1 MFRSSLSINGFVSTT
16 LLCVGGCLL
25 TFGVRAEPMDLK
37 QADQSGSGF
46 GFRRGETCS
55 IVTARHVV
63 KEDGVDVSVADRSG
77 GRVTAQ
83 RSYDNE
89 AYDLALVTLP
99 MNSTL
104 ACTTRWPDS
113 GWLREARFGTSSV
126 FEAVRH
132 YAEGGREVIVR
143 MAFAGGTTNTL
154 TMTPVDKMNVRASD
168 SGSMV
173 FFQGKPAGIIQ
184 KVDPVTERVEVLRF
198 DVIDQLVGSR
208 FRSVDVKRKVALDG
222 VFRGNQRVPNWSVY
236 LRSWLE
242 EGGHGSV
249 VDVNDKEAG
258 CRVRGDVL
266 VWQPVREPN
275 PKYQALQDELKTCG
289 VIKALA
295 KYMCENVRERLSK
308 TPNFVSGY
316 KVSVDVAVTARNGQR
331 RTKLTDSKYLT
342 PGDVVDRERAERQVL
357 QKSLGGTITTMFRE
371 GACD

>member
-1 MFRSSLSINGFVSTT
+1 MFGSSRRMNAFVSTT

-25 TFGVRAEPMDLK
+25 PSGVQAEPVDMN

-55 IVTARHVV
+55 VVTARHVV
-63 KEDGVDVSVADRSG
+63 ERDGVEVSVADRSG

-99 MNSTL
+99 ANSTL

-113 GWLREARFGTSSV
+113 SWLRATKFDTRSV

-132 YAEGGREVIVR
+132 YANGREVIIR
-143 MAFAGGTTNTL
+143 LTYAGGSANTL
-154 TMTPVDKMNVRASD
+154 TLAPADKVNVRASD
-168 SGSMV
+168 SGSIV
-173 FFQGKPAGIIQ
+173 FFEGKPAGIVQ
-184 KVDPVTERVEVLRF
+184 KVDPATERVEVLRF

-208 FRSVDVKRKVALDG
+208 FRSVDTKRKVALDG
-222 VFRGNQRVPNWSVY
+222 VFRGNQRVPNWTVY
-236 LRSWLE
+236 MRSWLE
-242 EGGHGSV
+242 EGGHGSI
-249 VDVNDKEAG
+249 VDVSDKEAR
-258 CRVRGDVL
+258 CRIRGDVL
-266 VWQPVREPN
+266 TWQPVREPN
-275 PKYQALQDELKTCG
+275 PEYQQLQDQLKSCG

-295 KYMCENVRERLSK
+295 KLLCDNVRARLSK

-316 KVSVDVAVTARNGQR
+316 NVSVDVAMTAQNGQR
-331 RTKLTDSKYLT
+331 HTKLSDSKYLT
-342 PGDVVDRERAERQVL
+342 PGNVVDRERAEREVL
-357 QKSLGGTITTMFRE
+357 QNSFGSAITAMFRE